1 MGRCSSGH
9 PDKIEYANSS
19 VQVAACLKSYKI
31 LEDQTYYLWQ
41 NMSKQPMRPIGTG
54 DLSMMA
60 RAPLATKA
68 TSVSQGHQKTEE

>member
-1 MGRCSSGH
+1 MFKVIQNPRRSNILSVA
-9 PDKIEYANSS
+9 EY
-19 VQVAACLKSYKI
+19 VKAA
-31 LEDQTYYLWQ
+31 Q
-41 NMSKQPMRPIGTG
+41 RPIGTG